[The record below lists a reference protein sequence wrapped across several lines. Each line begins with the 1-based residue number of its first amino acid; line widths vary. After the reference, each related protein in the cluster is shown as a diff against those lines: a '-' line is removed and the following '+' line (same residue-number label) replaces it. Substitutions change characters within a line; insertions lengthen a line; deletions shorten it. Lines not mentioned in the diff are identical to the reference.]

1 MERNHDI
8 AAALEPDAAG
18 HPLITQIF
26 AASATLCG
34 VCLTV
39 IGLLQIRTAMRDLDT
54 LADNLLAG
62 NALLY
67 MAVCLLSHLLLRYP
81 APTSRALLLAR
92 LVDAGF
98 LVALVTTTAIGLFI
112 TWEILE

>member
-1 MERNHDI
+1 MERDQHF
-8 AAALEPDAAG
+8 DAAD

-26 AASATLCG
+26 TASATLCG

-39 IGLLQIRTAMRDLDT
+39 IGLLQIRIVLLDLET

-67 MAVCLLSHLLLRYP
+67 MAVCLLSHTLLRYRTP
-81 APTSRALLLAR
+81 RAGGLAR
-92 LVDAGF
+92 LIDVVF
-98 LVALVTTTAIGLFI
+98 LAALAMTTGIGIFI
-112 TWEILE
+112 AWEILR